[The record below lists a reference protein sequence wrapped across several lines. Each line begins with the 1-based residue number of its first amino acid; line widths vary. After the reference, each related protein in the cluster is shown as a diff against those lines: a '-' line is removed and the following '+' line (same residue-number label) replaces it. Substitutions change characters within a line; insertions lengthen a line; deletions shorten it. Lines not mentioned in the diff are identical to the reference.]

1 MDNQRLIIWGF
12 FAVMA
17 YLTWQTYTQQYGPQ
31 PAPVQPVAEEPA
43 SPTDDVTSLPELDAE
58 GEELPSMQATP
69 DAVSDGAASEPDL
82 TAGSIIVVTTDV
94 FEIEINT
101 RGGTLQSA
109 TMHNFPVA
117 KDTPDKKIQMLNTD
131 PSDLGVIR
139 SWLRNKEGSA
149 PDANTLFNAT
159 TLRFDMNGEDELVVP
174 MTWTDANGVE
184 FEKRYTFT
192 RGNYGIEMQL
202 DVKNNSDTEWRG
214 DLVTQLLRRSYDLE
228 RSMFDVDSYSFDG
241 AEIFDGEKAQKL
253 KRDDLQDDG
262 PFSFTS
268 DNGWYASIQHH
279 FLSAIVPAPESTNI
293 YQVRVDGN
301 RLTASVISAPQTAKP
316 GETVSFN
323 KTLFVGPKLQSQLDE
338 LHPKLKLTV
347 DYGWLVIL
355 SQPMFWLLAWIHK
368 FVGNWGWSII
378 CVTILIKLAFYKLT
392 ESSGRS
398 MAKMREIQPRMKALQ
413 DRYKDDRPA
422 LSQAMMDLYK
432 REKVNPA
439 AGCLPILIQMPFFL
453 SFYWVLVESVEMRQ
467 APFALWITD
476 LSSRDPFFILPLI
489 MGAAMLFQ
497 QKLNPAPADPV
508 QAKVMQIMPIMF
520 TGFFAFFPSGLV
532 LYWVTN
538 TLLSIAQQ
546 WNINKVVHAETV
558 AAKQGGKRKKNKGE
572 KAKAEK
578 IGQEKTDKENSKDE

>member
-17 YLTWQTYTQQYGPQ
+17 YLTWQKWMEDYAPQ
-31 PAPVQPVAEEPA
+31 PQAPVTTTEAAALPA
-43 SPTDDVTSLPELDAE
+43 DNLDALPELGME
-58 GEELPSMQATP
+58 GDELPSVTAATVP
-69 DAVSDGAASEPDL
+69 
-82 TAGSIIVVTTDV
+82 AGTVETEAEQGNIIVVTTDV
-94 FEIEINT
+94 FELEINT
-101 RGGTLQSA
+101 RGGTIQKA
-109 TMHNFPVA
+109 TMLEYPVA
-117 KDTPDKKIQMLNTD
+117 KDRPDEKIKLLNTEPRD
-131 PSDLGVIR
+131 IGAIR
-139 SWLRNKEGSA
+139 SWLRSA
-149 PDANTLFNAT
+149 NGAATDANTLYEASAT
-159 TLRFDMNGEDELVVP
+159 SFDLDGQDELVVSL
-174 MTWTDANGVE
+174 TTTDASGVS
-184 FEKRYTFT
+184 FEKRFTVT
-192 RGNYGIEMQL
+192 RGSYAIALQQSVL
-202 DVKNNSDTEWRG
+202 NNSDVTWRG
-214 DLVTQLLRRSYDLE
+214 DQVTQLQRRSYEQE

-241 AEIFDGEKAQKL
+241 ALAFNGDKAEKI
-253 KRDDLQDDG
+253 KRKDLLDEE
-262 PFSFTS
+262 PLNFTS

-279 FLSAIVPAPESTNI
+279 FLTAIVPIIGSTHMFHVSI
-293 YQVRVDGN
+293 DGN
-301 RLTASVISAPQTAKP
+301 RLTASVISAVQSVAP
-316 GETVSFN
+316 GETASFN
-323 KTLFVGPKLQSQLDE
+323 NRLFVGPKMQSQLDE
-338 LHPKLKLTV
+338 LHPKLKLSV

-355 SQPMFWLLAWIHK
+355 SQPMFWLLSWIYG

-378 CVTILIKLAFYKLT
+378 GVTILIKLAFYKLT

-413 DRYKDDRPA
+413 DRYKDDKQA

-508 QAKVMQIMPIMF
+508 QARVMQIMPIMF

-546 WNINKVVHAETV
+546 WKINKVVHAETV
-558 AAKQGGKRKKNKGE
+558 ARKQHKGKKK
-572 KAKAEK
+572 
-578 IGQEKTDKENSKDE
+578 KTD

>member
-1 MDNQRLIIWGF
+1 MDNQRLVIWGF

-17 YLTWQTYTQQYGPQ
+17 YLTWQTWMEDYGQQS
-31 PAPVQPVAEEPA
+31 PAPVTTTDAAALPV
-43 SPTDDVTSLPELDAE
+43 DKFDVLPELGMED
-58 GEELPSMQATP
+58 GELPSVMAATEP
-69 DAVSDGAASEPDL
+69 PASAAE
-82 TAGSIIVVTTDV
+82 TATDQGSIIVVTTDV
-94 FEIEINT
+94 LELEINT
-101 RGGTLQSA
+101 RGGTIQKA
-109 TMHNFPVA
+109 TMLAYPVA
-117 KDTPDKKIQMLNTD
+117 KDRPDEKIMLLNTEPRD
-131 PSDLGVIR
+131 HGAIR
-139 SWLRNKEGSA
+139 SWLRSA
-149 PDANTLFNAT
+149 NGAATDANTLYEASAT
-159 TLRFDMNGEDELVVP
+159 SYDLGGQDELVVSL
-174 MTWTDANGVE
+174 TTTDASGLS
-184 FEKRYTFT
+184 FEKRFMLS
-192 RGNYGIEMQL
+192 RGSYAIELQQ
-202 DVKNNSDTEWRG
+202 DVRNNSESTWRG
-214 DLVTQLLRRSYDLE
+214 DQVTQLQRRSYELE

-241 AEIFDGEKAQKL
+241 ALVFDGDKAEKI
-253 KRDDLQDDG
+253 KRNDLLDEE
-262 PFSFTS
+262 PLNFTS

-279 FLSAIVPAPESTNI
+279 FLTAIVPTIGSTHI
-293 YQVRVDGN
+293 FQVRIDGN
-301 RLTASVISAPQTAKP
+301 RLTASVISAAQSAAP
-316 GETVSFN
+316 GETASFN
-323 KTLFVGPKLQSQLDE
+323 QTLFVGPKMQSQLDE
-338 LHPKLKLTV
+338 LHPKLKLSV

-355 SQPMFWLLAWIHK
+355 SQPMFWLLSWIYG

-378 CVTILIKLAFYKLT
+378 GVTILIKLAFYKLT
-392 ESSGRS
+392 EASGRS

-413 DRYKDDRPA
+413 DRYKDDKPA

-508 QAKVMQIMPIMF
+508 QARVMQIMPIMF

-546 WNINKVVHAETV
+546 WKINKVVHAETV
-558 AAKQGGKRKKNKGE
+558 ARKQHKGKKK
-572 KAKAEK
+572 
-578 IGQEKTDKENSKDE
+578 KTD